1 LAGAAAFTWLTFSS
15 TAASADTLPDTSPLV
30 GSVTSSVQS
39 VTEQVVPAAPAPPKA
54 PAAPPSVGLVQP
66 VVNQVSAVA
75 DDLVTSVPVVNQVV
89 PADTV
94 SGVTAPVARIADGTA
109 TAVVETILPPV
120 AETLPVLEPLLQPV
134 ADVVTC
140 SAPLPVDVPELPRI
154 TDPEVP
160 GSVLPAVPVEDGS
173 ADATAAG
180 DAGTGPATVI
190 PHAPEPAPSGTLET
204 TPAAAGP
211 AALASV
217 FPAAVHDLPSPG
229 SDQPHTADPA
239 FPAQAPAAPGSGTGS
254 SGPSGS
260 SPGSAAW
267 LTAFNLNHA
276 ITGDVLAGGAS
287 VNAPAPVSFDPGSS
301 PD

>member
-1 LAGAAAFTWLTFSS
+1 M
-15 TAASADTLPDTSPLV
+15 
-30 GSVTSSVQS
+30 
-39 VTEQVVPAAPAPPKA
+39 TEKVVPAAPALPKA

-94 SGVTAPVARIADGTA
+94 SGVTAPVARIADGTT
-109 TAVVETILPPV
+109 TAVVETIVPPV
-120 AETLPVLEPLLQPV
+120 AETLPVLEPVLQPV
-134 ADVVTC
+134 ADVVTG
-140 SAPLPVDVPELPRI
+140 SAPLPVDVPELPQI

-180 DAGTGPATVI
+180 DAGTGPAAVI

-204 TPAAAGP
+204 TPAAAGQ
-211 AALASV
+211 AALAGTSC
-217 FPAAVHDLPSPG
+217 FPAAVHDLPSLG
-229 SDQPHTADPA
+229 TDQPHTADPA

-254 SGPSGS
+254 SGTSGS

-267 LTAFNLNHA
+267 LTAFNLDHA
-276 ITGDVLAGGAS
+276 ITGDVLAGGDS